1 MTPRGGAQHRLRGPN
16 RGSERLLPVRSGT
29 AGGYG
34 PAMDTTATRF
44 HLRTTGAALLLVLA
58 LTACGGSDKTD
69 PGSAE
74 ACGARGAGVDLHG
87 CDLSDAD
94 LSGADLSDADLSD
107 ADLRGANLSG
117 TDLSGANLSGAKLTD
132 AVWDGTTC
140 PNGSLQSTECTP

>member
-1 MTPRGGAQHRLRGPN
+1 MAAVNAAFEDPAI
-16 RGSERLLPVRSGT
+16 GSDRLLPVRAGT

-34 PAMDTTATRF
+34 PAMHTTATRSP
-44 HLRTTGAALLLVLA
+44 LRTTGAALLLVLA

-87 CDLSDAD
+87 CDLSGADLTDAD
-94 LSGADLSDADLSD
+94 LTDADLG
-107 ADLRGANLSG
+107 GANLSG
-117 TDLSGANLSGAKLTD
+117 TDLSGADLSGAKLTD

-140 PNGSLQSTECTP
+140 PDGSMQSTECTP